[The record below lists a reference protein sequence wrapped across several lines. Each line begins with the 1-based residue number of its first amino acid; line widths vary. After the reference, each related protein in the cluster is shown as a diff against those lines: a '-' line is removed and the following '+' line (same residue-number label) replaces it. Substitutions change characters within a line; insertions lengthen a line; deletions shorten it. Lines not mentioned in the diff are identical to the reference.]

1 MADPQAPA
9 AAAPAAPAAPPIKK
23 REYRFKFVTDTRF
36 SIDNLLVQGALEAT
50 VQFNDKLSATY
61 KTMSID
67 GAQKTERVIDPRDQS
82 KSLKFGM
89 NELTIMQVYQTL
101 VAINGKAIPPV
112 QGAMVPGDMTDP
124 RMQIIRGL
132 PTIFFDQIVEGLN
145 EFDGHCKELIADG
158 AVRNF

>member
-1 MADPQAPA
+1 MADPQTPA

-36 SIDNLLVQGALEAT
+36 SIDNLLVQGTLEAT
-50 VQFNDKLSATY
+50 VQFNDKLSASY

-67 GAQKTERVIDPRDQS
+67 GAQSTEKVIDPRDQS
-82 KSLKFGM
+82 KTMKFGM

-101 VAINGKAIPPV
+101 VAINGKAIPPAM
-112 QGAMVPGDMTDP
+112 GALVPGETNP

-158 AVRNF
+158 AIRNF